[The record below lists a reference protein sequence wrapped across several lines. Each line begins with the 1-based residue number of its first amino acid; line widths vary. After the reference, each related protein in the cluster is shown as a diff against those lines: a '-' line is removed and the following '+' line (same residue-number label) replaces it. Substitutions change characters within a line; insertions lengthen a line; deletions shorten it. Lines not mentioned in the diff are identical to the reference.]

1 MHTTLSKT
9 QMDVN
14 QRLAELELQMG
25 DDDDF
30 SQNQSI
36 SPPDDEEEDEMNRE
50 SFIWKTDQSSNNSWQ
65 HAQCIFSP
73 IFVYF
78 RVKLEIEFL
87 KKNLVDKNEAKD
99 TLCHGTYRVS
109 S

>member
-1 MHTTLSKT
+1 
-9 QMDVN
+9 MDVN

-50 SFIWKTDQSSNNSWQ
+50 SFI
-65 HAQCIFSP
+65 
-73 IFVYF
+73 
-78 RVKLEIEFL
+78 
-87 KKNLVDKNEAKD
+87 
-99 TLCHGTYRVS
+99 
-109 S
+109 